1 MANPY
6 SRPVRYKYQPIN
18 VGVLAQPLAQQQA
31 AYDQQT
37 ALIDNA
43 SFDIKALD
51 TDSEVVKK
59 KKEALQA
66 SLDEMSK
73 DLLNTKDF
81 RSASRKLAKLNKFYT
96 TSDEIQS
103 HQQNYAQYQQH
114 KADLQKRVN
123 KGKISQGD
131 ADIALQVSLGEFDKK
146 GGTKYDTSTGNY
158 NQIGLA
164 NVSDNMDKEISKY
177 ADKMAKANKADSIA
191 HLKHLSQ
198 EGLLD
203 AENKDRLIKKVLEDN
218 SKSDIRDATYN
229 ALINSDRFKEYLD
242 NKADLEVRASRLNPN
257 FKTTIYNDTVDKYDS
272 QIATLQKVIT
282 DGQTKGNIKSADVE
296 AYQNQIN
303 QLNSAKTNL
312 ENSYNQNATGTEDML
327 LRNNAVNSRLM
338 NEASA
343 MGDIYA
349 YTDLDYQVYG
359 ATGKGKGKSD
369 NALSM
374 SGISVINKGLK
385 KNPVKDLNTTMTNTE
400 QQIAVNAEK
409 LINAEES
416 PMSFNILDNLINPEE
431 NSNLS
436 LSPEELTKNNLAA
449 FAKSPEV
456 YTGQMNHILQS
467 FDDNKDNINGFKED
481 LKGYGIELNDAYA
494 NSLFNEFTENP
505 KALSSLDK
513 SVTALGQ
520 QTTHLSNLKSYKKA
534 IADTYLE
541 EGKTKEF
548 FNTIGDKKP
557 QFFDTA
563 TSTSASPS
571 IAHLGTVFDP
581 AEWGLD
587 KKGAMTYNE
596 VAQLAGY
603 KSAQDAVTKGY
614 DWETTGNIKQFDPS
628 TISKWDKPMFTSMED
643 FIEDER
649 KKWNDRQGKGKASK
663 QAKINPSNLF
673 NYSNDERK
681 GGVNK
686 RENQVNVA
694 DAFERHKQF
703 VVEQDPE
710 KYLKESQIT
719 AYVGNSKIEKRMEE
733 IFGGTD
739 DLLNLM
745 TPVFGESWED
755 IPGFEGSTDKD
766 GENKN
771 GTFTAKLKEG
781 GNFTP
786 SMIGDKLMFEVDY
799 IYEVGGEKI
808 EESVYVDFSP
818 SMETNVL
825 ERQVTDALI
834 EGADNSQMGDLVR
847 DSAYKMRFDE
857 RYSSNT
863 LNNIYADAVN
873 IPDGGSIVLDK
884 IPVAGSNADGIY
896 MTTVIEKDSEGNK
909 VIRIKSGGTGQTGY
923 LINANTN
930 KKLEFETAGQAKTYL
945 SQAFLGAAKGK
956 GPTTI
961 PTYIE

>member
-18 VGVLAQPLAQQQA
+18 VGILAQPLAQQQA

-37 ALIDNA
+37 ALIDNT

-51 TDSEVVKK
+51 SDSEVVKK

-114 KADLQKRVN
+114 KADLQKRVE

-131 ADIALQVSLGEFDKK
+131 ADLALQVSLGEFDKK
-146 GGTKYDTSTGNY
+146 GGTNYDANTGDY
-158 NQIGLA
+158 NKIGLA
-164 NVSDNMDKEISKY
+164 TVSNNMDKEIAKY

-191 HLKHLSQ
+191 YLKHLSQ

-203 AENKDRLIKKVLEDN
+203 AEKKDRLIKKVLENN
-218 SKSDIRDATYN
+218 SKDEISRETYN

-257 FKTTIYNDTVDKYDS
+257 FSTTIYSDS
-272 QIATLQKVIT
+272 IDRYNNEINALQKAIV
-282 DGQTKGNIKSADVE
+282 DGTVKGTLKDSDKKAAEERIKSLEVNRA
-296 AYQNQIN
+296 
-303 QLNSAKTNL
+303 NL
-312 ENSYNQNATGTEDML
+312 ERSYGQNPTGTEDML
-327 LRNNAVNSRLM
+327 LRNSAVNTRLM
-338 NEASA
+338 NEAEA

-349 YTDLDYQVYG
+349 YTDLDYQIYG
-359 ATGKGKGKSD
+359 GNKKGKGS
-369 NALSM
+369 
-374 SGISVINKGLK
+374 
-385 KNPVKDLNTTMTNTE
+385 KNPLSSEGGMIIGREFADSPVADLNQNLKNTE
-400 QQIAVNAEK
+400 EEIAINAEK
-409 LINAEES
+409 LMNAEDS
-416 PMSFNILDNLINPEE
+416 PISFNILDNLI
-431 NSNLS
+431 
-436 LSPEELTKNNLAA
+436 SPEKDSSLGLTTEEITNKNLIA

-456 YTGQMNHILQS
+456 YTGQMNHVLQS
-467 FDDNKDNINGFKED
+467 FVDNKDSIEGFKED
-481 LKGYGIELNDAYA
+481 LKGYGLNLDDAYVA
-494 NSLFNEFTENP
+494 NLFDEFTKNP
-505 KALSSLDK
+505 KALSDLDK

-520 QTTHLSNLKSYKKA
+520 QTTHLSNLKEYKKA

-541 EGKTKEF
+541 EDKTKKF

-563 TSTSASPS
+563 SSTSPGPS

-603 KSAQDAVTKGY
+603 KNTQDAVAKGY

-649 KKWNDRQGKGKASK
+649 KKWNDRQGKGKSSK
-663 QAKINPSNLF
+663 QAKINPTNLF
-673 NYSNDERK
+673 NYSDDERK
-681 GGVNK
+681 GGVSK

-703 VVEQDPE
+703 VVEEDPE
-710 KYLKESQIT
+710 KYLKESRIFS
-719 AYVGNSKIEKRMEE
+719 YVGNPKIEKRMED
-733 IFGGTD
+733 IFGGTND
-739 DLLNLM
+739 VLSLM

-755 IPGFEGSTDKD
+755 IPGFEGSTDPS

-771 GTFTAKLKEG
+771 GVFTAELKSG

-786 SMIGDKLMFEVDY
+786 SMIGDKLMFKVDY
-799 IYEVGGEKI
+799 TYKNEN
-808 EESVYVDFSP
+808 EEDVDASVYVDFSP
-818 SMETNVL
+818 NIETNVL
-825 ERQVTDALI
+825 ERQVTDAII
-834 EGADNSQMGDLVR
+834 EGADNTEMGDLVR
-847 DSAYKMRFDE
+847 DAAYKMRFDE
-857 RYSSNT
+857 RYPTNS
-863 LNNIYADAVN
+863 LNNIYVDALSL
-873 IPDGGSIVLDK
+873 PDGGSVILDK
-884 IPVAGSNADGIY
+884 IPVSGSGKSGVY
-896 MTTVIEKDSEGNK
+896 MSTVVEKDDEGNK
-909 VIRIKSGGTGQTGY
+909 VIRIKSGGAGKTGY
-923 LINANTN
+923 MMNANTN

-956 GPTTI
+956 GLVTI
-961 PTYIE
+961 PTYIQ